1 MKIAPDS
8 FKVFCKGM
16 LNRYSQIMLLK
27 GLLPQQESAK
37 TEENQIFETENED
50 LRDEVYYRTKYNDK

>member
-16 LNRYSQIMLLK
+16 LNSCSEVILLLK

-37 TEENQIFETENED
+37 TEENQNFETENEE
-50 LRDEVYYRTKYNDK
+50 LRNEVHT